1 MPKRELLWP
10 RKSITIY
17 VYAENTIF
25 FLTLRQKTTI
35 SALHYLYL
43 ICLCTCA
50 TQILSSMVMIMIC
63 YLIYIIDMTTDGSG
77 TG

>member
-10 RKSITIY
+10 HKSVTIY
-17 VYAENTIF
+17 VYAGNTIF
-25 FLTLRQKTTI
+25 FLTLRQKTT
-35 SALHYLYL
+35 SALHYL
-43 ICLCTCA
+43 CLC